1 MECPGGTFCSSG
13 RYLDH
18 ILPSLN
24 SFFFMY
30 TVRRVEA
37 RDHQMKAMTL
47 TMYVN
52 ALNFYLYMSLGN
64 VIFVLPLLCL
74 EHLKICN

>member
-1 MECPGGTFCSSG
+1 
-13 RYLDH
+13 
-18 ILPSLN
+18 
-24 SFFFMY
+24 MY

-52 ALNFYLYMSLGN
+52 ALNFYLYMWLGN